1 MNKVSKIKMSLAILL
16 TLFAVF
22 TIGNGIALKYSEKKF
37 FVVADQIATR
47 DLDNLLEH
55 TDKLLAEA
63 EVSALNLRALATT
76 NPDVL
81 SSDIYAVMDRFMVDN
96 SHLYGDR
103 KSVV

>member
-55 TDKLLAEA
+55 TDKLRCLPSILE
-63 EVSALNLRALATT
+63 LWLQ
-76 NPDVL
+76 PIPM
-81 SSDIYAVMDRFMVDN
+81 SSLLTSMP
-96 SHLYGDR
+96 
-103 KSVV
+103 